1 MNIDMTEKQKDQ
13 ANRLYLDRKK
23 TIAELADMYQ
33 VSAAEI
39 MAAVPAAPPPVRAIQ
54 AIFGLENRF
63 AVQSSRLPA
72 TK

>member
-39 MAAVPAAPPPVRAIQ
+39 MAALRERKKGSETVPK
-54 AIFGLENRF
+54 L
-63 AVQSSRLPA
+63 
-72 TK
+72 